1 MESEMDNTV
10 NSKPFGGNMRSGAS
24 LEEHLSD
31 FDKFDFKVMEQFG
44 LDPLTPR
51 TFMKT
56 NKS

>member
-1 MESEMDNTV
+1 MDNTV